1 MNVIV
6 FEDSGVENL
15 YPVTTGRPAYAITCA
30 SLRLVDF
37 LKSLNSRMVGI
48 VRPFL
53 ERIQILDF
61 PELEQSLDLSQ
72 RWTLVVNARLAPTMK
87 NWEKVCALMESSNQL
102 LPNGILIRVGW
113 ATAAAIIP
121 TSTLQDQPRSAW
133 PGIIESL
140 ASRPDGEI
148 TEDDFALFD
157 YPHEIIDQNIQSFQ
171 SNLAHRIAGGN
182 YTEQYENVFVGDGV
196 QIVDPVLFD

>member
-6 FEDSGVENL
+6 FEDSGVDNL

-30 SLRLVDF
+30 SLRLIDF

-72 RWTLVVNARLAPTMK
+72 KWTLIVNARLAPTVA
-87 NWEKVCALMESSNQL
+87 NWEKITSLIKSSNQL
-102 LPNGILIRVGW
+102 LAEGILVRVGW
-113 ATAAAIIP
+113 ATAAAIVP
-121 TSTLQDQPRSAW
+121 TSTLRDQSRSNW
-133 PGIIESL
+133 REIIESL
-140 ASRPDGEI
+140 GSRPNCEI
-148 TEDDFALFD
+148 TRL
-157 YPHEIIDQNIQSFQ
+157 PSRNH
-171 SNLAHRIAGGN
+171 
-182 YTEQYENVFVGDGV
+182 
-196 QIVDPVLFD
+196 